1 MDPLTLST
9 LIGAGQA
16 IGGFAKTLRKRPEY
30 DIPEGAKQA
39 LAIAQA
45 QAADPNMP
53 GYSQAK
59 DQIDLATANALDV
72 ARQTG
77 AAAYGTQAA
86 VAQAQAANRELAGM
100 NETAQRADIQN
111 LQGAQMAMADRQDL
125 QFQMNKFAPYA
136 DAVQEGRDMFG
147 AGLENIVNSQ
157 TLSAFMGSPANSTA
171 GVEPS
176 AGVSTG
182 GEEDEMQKFFRGFLQ
197 YQNRGI

>member
-1 MDPLTLST
+1 MLDPLTLST

-16 IGGFAKTLRKRPEY
+16 IGGFAKTLKKRPEY
-30 DIPEGAKQA
+30 GIPEGAKQA

-59 DQIDLATANALDV
+59 DQTDLATANALNV
-72 ARQTG
+72 ARETG

-86 VAQAQAANRELAGM
+86 VAQAQAANRDLAAM
-100 NETAQRADIQN
+100 NETAQRADMQN

-125 QFQMNKFAPYA
+125 QFQMNEFAPYS

-147 AGLENIVNSQ
+147 AGLENIVSS
-157 TLSAFMGSPANSTA
+157 LTA
-171 GVEPS
+171 QSLAGDPSMFETWAENRRKKKAGNQEEP
-176 AGVSTG
+176 
-182 GEEDEMQKFFRGFLQ
+182 E
-197 YQNRGI
+197 